1 MTMVKPEQME
11 AIYRFFLSYAG
22 NPRISIKKL
31 HKESSPYKRSNTTSN
46 LLHRARENQILI
58 GPFLYCNTG
67 FTVNLLSGV
76 DDPIELFEKKIK
88 KDSVTYAVCFEG
100 SHSLLYFEKG
110 ASTLKYAEAIA
121 PSFPAK
127 KGIEE
132 ITLEKTGELPIDP
145 YPHGW
150 RRIDWEIYKCMRN
163 PLTSFPKVAEEI
175 GVSWKTVKN
184 HFEKIKKY
192 CKTWIALFPQGYRG
206 YSQSFL
212 AFKTDFEV
220 GLREELQKL
229 DRTSFLYK
237 FDDTILL
244 NLFYDHSLQHYTFSK
259 LQKKGKIQ
267 DLHVSIP
274 VRYHTVYYP

>member
-1 MTMVKPEQME
+1 MTMVKPKQME
-11 AIYRFFLSYAG
+11 AIYRFFLSYAE

-31 HKESSPYKRSNTTSN
+31 HKESSPYKRSNTTAN

-76 DDPIELFEKKIK
+76 NDPIEFFEKKIK
-88 KDSVTYAVCFEG
+88 EDSVTYAVCFEG

-121 PSFPAK
+121 PSLPAK
-127 KGIEE
+127 KSIEG
-132 ITLEKTGELPIDP
+132 ITLEKTGELPMDP

-150 RRIDWEIYKCMRN
+150 SRIDWNIYQCMRN

-184 HFEKIKKY
+184 HFEKIEKS